1 MLYRK
6 RITLSRMFAGATG
19 FSGAAINAVLASV
32 LLLSSALSFGQYQ
45 PPQNMNPEIPRYPDF
60 DTTQSGEVWLVYTYE
75 IDVEGLVKKL
85 EIHSSNEVVMVNE
98 AIKAHISRMRYQP
111 AMRNGQPV
119 LTYVGPVFF
128 TLILDEERR
137 LSPIFQRYY
146 DVAKQQISTGD
157 YEGAFENAVAMRGM
171 ARRNA
176 YEEVKVQLLA
186 AQMAA
191 HWEDDA
197 AELQHLKRAVEFQT
211 LADSKK
217 FTHGYLEATEYL
229 VTLGRIHE
237 VQLSN
242 QMMAD
247 AGRILDSMMELDAES
262 MITTGVRFRHE
273 EFQMEVDG
281 SKPLE
286 TKAELTPIYRGG
298 PGSWEGWLARP
309 EFGLDKV
316 RGKIESLFLICDSGE
331 RRLDYPYQIKWTIP
345 AGMQACK
352 VEITGDSGTRLV
364 FKQFPTVVA
373 PPPGV

>member
-1 MLYRK
+1 MLYRE
-6 RITLSRMFAGATG
+6 RITLNTLFTGTTG
-19 FSGAAINAVLASV
+19 FSGAWIKAALASL

-45 PPQNMNPEIPRYPDF
+45 PPQNLNPEIPRYPDF

-75 IDVEGLVKKL
+75 IDVDGLVKKL
-85 EIHSSNEVVMVNE
+85 QIHSSNEVVMVND
-98 AIKAHISRMRYQP
+98 AIKAHISGMRYQP
-111 AMRNGQPV
+111 AMRNGKPV

-146 DVAKQQISTGD
+146 DVAKQQISAGD
-157 YEGAFENAVAMRGM
+157 YDGAFENAVAMKNI
-171 ARRNA
+171 AKRNA

-186 AQMAA
+186 AQLVA

-217 FTHGYLEATEYL
+217 FTHAYLEPNQYL

-237 VQLSN
+237 IHLKN
-242 QMMAD
+242 QMVAD
-247 AGRILDSMMELDAES
+247 AGRILDSMMGLDAES
-262 MITTGVRFRHE
+262 MITTDARFRHE
-273 EFQMEVDG
+273 EFQMQVDG

-286 TKAELTPIYRGG
+286 TKAELTPIYRSG
-298 PGSWEGWLARP
+298 PGSWESWLARP

-316 RGKIESLFLICDSGE
+316 RGKIDSLFLICDNGE
-331 RRLDYPYQIKWTIP
+331 RRLDYPYQTKWNIP

-364 FKQFPTVVA
+364 FKQFPTVMA
-373 PPPGV
+373 PPPGG